1 MPVMGGCL
9 TVIYATIA
17 MGGIAML
24 TEVSEKDLAAVKSG
38 EKILNAGEIEE
49 EEKRV
54 AATPC
59 LRNGG
64 TRISTLKAAE
74 VYIFCIP
81 EPGRSV
87 SDVSWYW

>member
-1 MPVMGGCL
+1 MNMKL
-9 TVIYATIA
+9 HET
-17 MGGIAML
+17 
-24 TEVSEKDLAAVKSG
+24 SSLAGRCVGQYQASLARRGAVKSG
-38 EKILNAGEIEE
+38 EKIVNAGEIEE

-64 TRISTLKAAE
+64 TCISTLKAAE